1 MPRLEELI
9 NDKVKSKLKTMINTS
24 DDIVKGTVVSDFVG
38 QTPNLNSSL
47 GVNAFYSE
55 YDEKT
60 GEWLDPDPNFDVNGN
75 PITTPSKLDTFLAKN
90 SNILSSGIDIFG
102 GLFGSKP
109 AASTPIYGGVPA
121 EKSGMPWWAW
131 VLIAVVVAL
140 IIYFIVK
147 LIKK

>member
-1 MPRLEELI
+1 MPKLEELL
-9 NDKVKSKLKTMINTS
+9 NDKVKSKLTKMINTS

-47 GVNAFYSE
+47 GVNAADGLPVTE
-55 YDEKT
+55 EAVQDQ
-60 GEWLDPDPNFDVNGN
+60 
-75 PITTPSKLDTFLAKN
+75 SKLDTFFTKN
-90 SNILSSGIDIFG
+90 ANIISSGVDLLG

-109 AASTPIYGGVPA
+109 SATPVYSTLPPT